1 MLMKIDW
8 IEVNNMLPP
17 EPIKPVENLAKR
29 IDSLEEGELEE
40 YLVTIKGA
48 VKATTLYYT
57 GNGKWW
63 DAITQNFYPVVAWSR
78 LPEAYKGGK
87 NDGFSE

>member
-1 MLMKIDW
+1 
-8 IEVNNMLPP
+8 MLPP
-17 EPIKPVENLAKR
+17 EPIKPIENLAKR

-57 GNGKWW
+57 GNGEWW
-63 DAITQNFYPVVAWSR
+63 DAITQNFYPVVAWGR
-78 LPEAYKGGK
+78 LPEAYKW
-87 NDGFSE
+87 

>member
-1 MLMKIDW
+1 MQIDW
-8 IEVNNMLPP
+8 IAVKDMLPP
-17 EPIKPVENLAKR
+17 EPLKPVENLAKI
-29 IDSLEEGELEE
+29 IDALEEGELEE

-57 GNGKWW
+57 GNGEWW
-63 DAITQNFYPVVAWSR
+63 DAITQDLYPVVAWSR
-78 LPEAYKGGK
+78 LQEAYKGGK

>member
-1 MLMKIDW
+1 MQIDW
-8 IEVNNMLPP
+8 IAVKDMLPP

-29 IDSLEEGELEE
+29 IDSLIDSLEEGELEE

-57 GNGKWW
+57 GNGEWW
-63 DAITQNFYPVVAWSR
+63 DAITQNFYPVVAWGR
-78 LPEAYKGGK
+78 LPEAYKG
-87 NDGFSE
+87 

>member
-1 MLMKIDW
+1 MQIDW
-8 IEVNNMLPP
+8 IAVKDMLPP

-78 LPEAYKGGK
+78 LPEAYKG
-87 NDGFSE
+87 

>member
-1 MLMKIDW
+1 MQIDW
-8 IEVNNMLPP
+8 IAVKDMLPP
-17 EPIKPVENLAKR
+17 EPLKSVENLAKI
-29 IDSLEEGELEE
+29 IDALEEGELEE

-57 GNGKWW
+57 GNGEWW
-63 DAITQNFYPVVAWSR
+63 DAITQDLYPVVAWSR

>member
-1 MLMKIDW
+1 MQIDW
-8 IEVNNMLPP
+8 IAVKDMLPP

-29 IDSLEEGELEE
+29 IDSLIDSLEEGELEA

-57 GNGKWW
+57 GNGEWW
-63 DAITQNFYPVVAWSR
+63 DAITQNFYPVVAWGR
-78 LPEAYKGGK
+78 LPEAYKG
-87 NDGFSE
+87 

>member
-1 MLMKIDW
+1 MKIDW
-8 IEVNNMLPP
+8 IEANNMLPP

>member
-1 MLMKIDW
+1 MQIDW
-8 IEVNNMLPP
+8 IAVKDMLPP

>member
-1 MLMKIDW
+1 MKIDW

>member
-1 MLMKIDW
+1 MQIDW
-8 IEVNNMLPP
+8 IAVKDMLPP
-17 EPIKPVENLAKR
+17 EPIKPIENLAKR

-57 GNGKWW
+57 GNGEWW
-63 DAITQNFYPVVAWSR
+63 DAITQNFYPVVAWGR
-78 LPEAYKGGK
+78 LPEAYKW
-87 NDGFSE
+87 